1 MPTFSPTRHIT
12 PPIGYLFKFL
22 NKTVDPFAR
31 GCDNKRAMVNKNPE
45 IRIEGSGATA
55 ARGFLAAGV
64 ACGVR
69 YEGRRDLG
77 LLYAEG
83 AGSAAAV
90 VLTTNVVKA
99 APLLVTREAVEG
111 GNVRAVVVNSGVA
124 NAATG
129 ERGLEDACRMQ
140 TLVAAELGLEPE
152 EVAVASTGV
161 IGEHLP
167 MDRVES
173 GIKEAA
179 ASLSS
184 DGSSFAEAILTTDT
198 RTKEAVA
205 TVEVGGEV
213 VTVGGVAKGSGMIH
227 PNMATML
234 AFVTTDAAVE
244 EECLQ
249 NALNGAAERTF
260 NRITVDGDTSPN
272 DMVLLMA
279 NGAAVNEPLTQ
290 SSTDY
295 PAFEEA
301 VEAVMR
307 ELAREIARDGEGAT
321 KLVEVVVE
329 GAGDEPSAAKL
340 AKAVA
345 GSNLCKAAVY
355 GEDANWGRVLNAMGY
370 SGVPFDPGSVD
381 LYFGPVKVFAKGK
394 PVPHDPTEANATLA
408 GDEVS
413 VTARLREG
421 TASATIWGCDLTEEY
436 VRINGSYRS

>member
-1 MPTFSPTRHIT
+1 
-12 PPIGYLFKFL
+12 
-22 NKTVDPFAR
+22 
-31 GCDNKRAMVNKNPE
+31 VNKNPE
-45 IRIEGSGATA
+45 IGIERSGATA
-55 ARGFLAAGV
+55 PAGFSAAGV

-77 LLYAEG
+77 LLFSNE
-83 AGSAAAV
+83 AGGTAAV
-90 VLTTNVVKA
+90 ALTTNLLRA
-99 APLLVTREAVEG
+99 APLLVTGEAIESDD
-111 GNVRAVVVNSGVA
+111 VRAVVVNSGVA

-129 ERGLEDACRMQ
+129 QRGLKNAYGMQ
-140 TLVAAELGLEPE
+140 ALAAAELGLEPDE
-152 EVAVASTGV
+152 MAVASTGV

-167 MDRVES
+167 MNRIEA
-173 GIKEAA
+173 GIKDAA
-179 ASLSS
+179 ASLSD
-184 DGSSFAEAILTTDT
+184 DGSGFAEAILTTDT

-205 TVEVGGEV
+205 AVEIGGKT

-227 PNMATML
+227 PDMATML

-244 EECLQ
+244 KESLQ
-249 NALNGAAERTF
+249 SALNGATERTF

-279 NGAAVNEPLTQ
+279 NGAAGNEPLTQ
-290 SSTDY
+290 ISPDY

-307 ELAREIARDGEGAT
+307 ELAKEITRDGEGAT

-329 GAGDEPSAAKL
+329 GAADEASAATL

-370 SGVPFDPGSVD
+370 SGVPFDPEGVD
-381 LYFGPVKVFAKGK
+381 LYFGTVKVFAKGE
-394 PVPHDPTEANATLA
+394 PVPHDPAEANATLA
-408 GDEVS
+408 GDEVH
-413 VTARLREG
+413 VTARLGEG
-421 TASATIWGCDLTEEY
+421 TASATAWGCDLTEEY